1 VDLLPIAIVQQNDR
15 RRQRHD
21 PPSPIANLRAEA
33 DVDGARRM
41 RHRERIRL
49 PKVDE
54 RGALH
59 HRAMR
64 VRRRKR
70 RSIGQACRQLEQWWS
85 LLIQSL
91 ELCEVRRRLREI
103 AHHRIDERGLRLVLQ
118 HRVEAALLAYRGVWF
133 VANPTSAERSGA
145 VSGMDLHTV
154 AKLEQLLED
163 RDVEIGG
170 EFPSTFCTEKIRPTH
185 RAHKQRVSG
194 KHSLR
199 ISRMFDEERNVLR
212 RVPWSMNRRQAHI
225 ADAELFA
232 VVCFAMRNTQ
242 ARSRSSYGDGT
253 CCRQLTR
260 SGHEVGM
267 NMCLDRKRQ
276 GEVVLLRELY
286 VDADI
291 TAGIHHGCQAGA
303 VTGDHKRA
311 LSKPFI
317 EDSLKHAIKSRVPP
331 DHSISFIVASFEI
344 TIAIALVV
352 VGVSTLGGALGA
364 LLGVGGGVF
373 LVPFLNVVMGLPF
386 NVASGV
392 GLMSVIA
399 TSSVVSAATAGRRPV
414 NLRLGMVLQIASSAG
429 GLTGGVYVAHVPHR
443 VLYGMFAAVTATI
456 AGIMVSRLDRRNVI
470 LDAAVDPGSFGGRF
484 FDEESRQEV
493 VYRTRNLPVALAVSI
508 VAGSVSGLLGIGGG
522 ILQVPALNAWC
533 GVPLRVA
540 AATSAV
546 MIGVTAVASAPIY
559 YARGDVVPPLAAC
572 AVIGVLIGSRFGFW
586 FSDRARAKWMK
597 LLMAGVLAAVSLT
610 YVAKAL

>member
-1 VDLLPIAIVQQNDR
+1 
-15 RRQRHD
+15 
-21 PPSPIANLRAEA
+21 
-33 DVDGARRM
+33 M
-41 RHRERIRL
+41 
-49 PKVDE
+49 
-54 RGALH
+54 
-59 HRAMR
+59 
-64 VRRRKR
+64 
-70 RSIGQACRQLEQWWS
+70 
-85 LLIQSL
+85 
-91 ELCEVRRRLREI
+91 
-103 AHHRIDERGLRLVLQ
+103 
-118 HRVEAALLAYRGVWF
+118 
-133 VANPTSAERSGA
+133 
-145 VSGMDLHTV
+145 
-154 AKLEQLLED
+154 
-163 RDVEIGG
+163 
-170 EFPSTFCTEKIRPTH
+170 
-185 RAHKQRVSG
+185 
-194 KHSLR
+194 
-199 ISRMFDEERNVLR
+199 
-212 RVPWSMNRRQAHI
+212 
-225 ADAELFA
+225 
-232 VVCFAMRNTQ
+232 
-242 ARSRSSYGDGT
+242 
-253 CCRQLTR
+253 
-260 SGHEVGM
+260 
-267 NMCLDRKRQ
+267 
-276 GEVVLLRELY
+276 
-286 VDADI
+286 
-291 TAGIHHGCQAGA
+291 
-303 VTGDHKRA
+303 
-311 LSKPFI
+311 
-317 EDSLKHAIKSRVPP
+317 
-331 DHSISFIVASFEI
+331 ASFEI

-373 LVPFLNVVMGLPF
+373 LVPFLNVVLGLPF

-414 NLRLGMVLQIASSAG
+414 NLRLGMVLQIASTAG

-443 VLYGMFAAVTATI
+443 VLYAIFAAVTATI

-572 AVIGVLIGSRFGFW
+572 AVIGVLIGSRLGFW

-597 LLMAGVLAAVSLT
+597 LLMAAVLAAVSLT